1 MVVVSYVSDN
11 ICRIC
16 QMDKMNCISN
26 NHTIKNNGMQFVCE
40 EDWKKSVKYVVKY
53 SCLCECM
60 RFRESV
66 RYNQDME
73 TKKRF

>member
-1 MVVVSYVSDN
+1 
-11 ICRIC
+11 
-16 QMDKMNCISN
+16 
-26 NHTIKNNGMQFVCE
+26 MQFICE

-66 RYNQDME
+66 
-73 TKKRF
+73 

>member
-66 RYNQDME
+66 LYNQDME